1 MATDIYKA
9 VPALNTLNV
18 NLNDFAPDNLS
29 LEMYKG
35 LLKIGE
41 EFDNTKQTAIFNQT
55 ITNLDRADQEYK
67 NTFLSNKDVDFQ
79 NGEFRGKALA
89 GLNDTVEYKK
99 KLILDTKG
107 LDGAMK
113 QKLYNHLSEKSG
125 TIALGVHSDVLTF
138 ETKENIDTSLK
149 MKGDGVE
156 LLKMSAI
163 DSDRGTYYKMI
174 FDSVDRL
181 SFFGENTSKLMTDT
195 VKEITDAEAW
205 GQGVFLQDKLFGK
218 NLRYENILSE
228 FESWKKT
235 IISDEY
241 LEKKSNE
248 ITASFIGKDSDKEK
262 YKNAIKSNLKA
273 DYEKMIME
281 KTPYVMQQYETQKE
295 RELNQQRFEKQYEL
309 DSERFSYEKQ
319 RDEEHKVQMAIDK
332 GDAITALSLANGY
345 NTTLSDIFTGNNF
358 SRLTG
363 GVSLEKA
370 IASGQTINVFSN
382 EKLSALK
389 NAKQIAYQNGKG
401 IPELFNSNLK
411 AELDSLPSNQAKEMY
426 IRNLDA
432 QGIMPYSISKMY
444 LNKDPDF
451 NRAMQSLSDIE
462 TKTGGAKNRIDITG
476 MGNNMFKESFSKY
489 GLDNQQQQYLADY
502 ITMLGNTNSLPKGV
516 IIGNGG
522 DFTRNAR
529 DAYISNS
536 EFRNMVDSEAKLIKK
551 YGTKSNFKVIPINP
565 NLVNEAGNKAYQN
578 ATPAKAY
585 IDVNGKSKGNPG
597 SVKVLGNNNGSGKST
612 GGGNKVRKT
621 TTKDGKKLNYYN
633 SVK

>member
-55 ITNLDRADQEYK
+55 IANLDRADQEYK

-156 LLKMSAI
+156 LLKMSPI
-163 DSDRGTYYKMI
+163 ESDRGTYYKMI

-248 ITASFIGKDSDKEK
+248 ITASFVGKDSDKEK

-295 RELNQQRFEKQYEL
+295 RELNQQRFLMQYEL
-309 DSERFSYEKQ
+309 DKENLAYQKEKDVKDLV
-319 RDEEHKVQMAIDK
+319 RGYVDSGDLIGAISAAK
-332 GDAITALSLANGY
+332 GIPVTPANLLTSSTGLFKLGTNMDMSTAVARNK
-345 NTTLSDIFTGNNF
+345 TADI
-358 SRLTG
+358 
-363 GVSLEKA
+363 
-370 IASGQTINVFSN
+370 ISN
-382 EKLSALK
+382 EKLKFLETG
-389 NAKQIAYQNGKG
+389 KQNSYDTGQGIGGFIKGYIQNEVDSIPSKDGK
-401 IPELFNSNLK
+401 ILYSRNLSHRG
-411 AELDSLPSNQAKEMY
+411 LVPYGLMEMY
-426 IRNLDA
+426 INNNPEYGKATNLMTFVETQKGKANNFLDLA
-432 QGIMPYSISKMY
+432 QS
-444 LNKDPDF
+444 
-451 NRAMQSLSDIE
+451 
-462 TKTGGAKNRIDITG
+462 
-476 MGNNMFKESFSKY
+476 GNNKFKSDMTTLE
-489 GLDNQQQQYLADY
+489 LDTQQQQFLSDY
-502 ITMLGNTNSLPKGV
+502 ISAKAQSNQLPKGV
-516 IIGNGG
+516 LIPN
-522 DFTRNAR
+522 DSNFTRNSINFYATNDEFQR
-529 DAYISNS
+529 DVLNT
-536 EFRNMVDSEAKLIKK
+536 AKLIKK
-551 YGTKSNFKVIPINP
+551 FYTYPKFEVLPISGDMIDQAGAKARQ
-565 NLVNEAGNKAYQN
+565 EASKES
-578 ATPAKAY
+578 AY
-585 IDVNGKSKGNPG
+585 IDYSDKSRTNPG
-597 SVKVLGNNNGSGKST
+597 SVKTTGGNGKNNGTGK
-612 GGGNKVRKT
+612 NQFQKT
-621 TTKDGKKLNYYN
+621 TTKDGKKIKFINGLR
-633 SVK
+633 

>member
-1 MATDIYKA
+1 MSTNIYKA

-67 NTFLSNKDVDFQ
+67 NTFLSNKDIDFQ
-79 NGEFRGKALA
+79 KGEFREKALT

-113 QKLYNHLSEKSG
+113 QKLYGHLSEKSG
-125 TIALGVHSDVLTF
+125 GIALGVHSDVLTF

-156 LLKMSAI
+156 LLKMSGI
-163 DSDRGTYYKMI
+163 ESDRSTYYKMI

-181 SFFGENTSKLMTDT
+181 SFFGENTSKLLTDT

-218 NLRYENILSE
+218 NLRYENILTE

-241 LEKKSNE
+241 LEKKSSE
-248 ITASFIGKDSDKEK
+248 IVSSFAGKEGDKEK

-295 RELNQQRFEKQYEL
+295 RELNQERFEKQYAL
-309 DSERFSYEKQ
+309 DSERLSYEKQ
-319 RDEEHKVQMAIDK
+319 RDEEYKVQMAIDK

-345 NTTLSDIFTGNNF
+345 NTTISDIFVGNNF
-358 SRLTG
+358 VRLTG
-363 GVSLEKA
+363 GTDINKA
-370 IASGQTINVFSN
+370 IAQGQTINVFSN
-382 EKLSALK
+382 EKLSMLK
-389 NAKQIAYQNGKG
+389 SAKQTAYQTGKG
-401 IPELFNSNLK
+401 IPEFFNSNLK
-411 AELDSLPSNQAKEMY
+411 SEIDSLPSPQAKEMY

-432 QGIMPYSISKMY
+432 QGLIPYKISKMY
-444 LNKDPDF
+444 LDRDPDF

-462 TKTGGAKNRIDITG
+462 TKTGGVKNRIDITG
-476 MGNNMFKESFSKY
+476 MGNNMFKESFTKY
-489 GLDNQQQQYLADY
+489 GLDNQQQQYLTDY
-502 ITMLGNTNSLPKGV
+502 ITMLGNTNQLPKGV
-516 IIGNGG
+516 IVGNGG
-522 DFTRNAR
+522 DFTRNVR
-529 DAYISNS
+529 DAYASNS
-536 EFRNMVDSEAKLIKK
+536 EFRNMVDSEARLIKK
-551 YGTKSNFKVIPINP
+551 YGTKSSFKVIPISQD
-565 NLVNEAGNKAYQN
+565 LVNEAGNEAYNN
-578 ATPAKAY
+578 AAPAKAY
-585 IDVNGKSKGNPG
+585 IDIKGKSRSNAGQ
-597 SVKVLGNNNGSGKST
+597 VKVMGNNKNTGS
-612 GGGNKVRKT
+612 NKVQKT
-621 TTKDGKKLNYYN
+621 TTKNGSKIKYFN
-633 SVK
+633 SLK

>member
-1 MATDIYKA
+1 MSTNIYKA
-9 VPALNTLNV
+9 VPALNTLGV
-18 NLNDFAPDNLS
+18 NLKDFAPDNLS

-55 ITNLDRADQEYK
+55 LTNLDRADQEYK
-67 NTFLSNKDVDFQ
+67 NKFLSNKDIDFQ
-79 NGEFRGKALA
+79 NGEFRESALK

-113 QKLYNHLSEKSG
+113 QKLYGHLSEKSG
-125 TIALGVHSDVLTF
+125 GIALGVHSDVLTF

-156 LLKMSAI
+156 LLKMSPI
-163 DSDRGTYYKMI
+163 ESDRGTYYKMI

-181 SFFGENTSKLMTDT
+181 SFFGENTSKLLTDT

-218 NLRYENILSE
+218 NLRYENILTE
-228 FESWKKT
+228 FESWKKS

-248 ITASFIGKDSDKEK
+248 IVSSFVGKDSDKEK

-295 RELNQQRFEKQYEL
+295 RELNQQRFEKQYAL
-309 DSERFSYEKQ
+309 DSERLSYEKR
-319 RDEEHKVQMAIDK
+319 RDEEYKVQMAIDK
-332 GDAITALSLANGY
+332 GDAITAMSLANGY
-345 NTTLSDIFTGNNF
+345 NTTISDIFVGNNF
-358 SRLTG
+358 ARLTG
-363 GVSLEKA
+363 GTDINKA
-370 IASGQTINVFSN
+370 IAQGQTINVFSN
-382 EKLSALK
+382 EKLSMLK
-389 NAKQIAYQNGKG
+389 NAKQIAYQTGKG
-401 IPELFNSNLK
+401 IPEFFNSNLK
-411 AELDSLPSNQAKEMY
+411 SEIDSLPSQQAKEMY

-432 QGIMPYSISKMY
+432 QGLIPYKISKMY
-444 LNKDPDF
+444 LDRDPDF

-462 TKTGGAKNRIDITG
+462 TKTGGVKNRIDITG
-476 MGNNMFKESFSKY
+476 MGNNMFKESFTKY
-489 GLDNQQQQYLADY
+489 GLDNQQQQYLTDY
-502 ITMLGNTNSLPKGV
+502 ITMLGNTNQLPKGV

-522 DFTRNAR
+522 DFTRNVR
-529 DAYISNS
+529 DSYISNS
-536 EFRNMVDSEAKLIKK
+536 EFRNMVDSEARLIKK
-551 YGTKSNFKVIPINP
+551 YGSKSSFKVIPISQD
-565 NLVNEAGNKAYQN
+565 LVNEAGSEAYNN
-578 ATPAKAY
+578 AAPAKAY
-585 IDVNGKSKGNPG
+585 IDVKGKSRSNAGQ
-597 SVKVLGNNNGSGKST
+597 VEVMGNNKST
-612 GGGNKVRKT
+612 GSNKVQKT
-621 TTKDGKKLNYYN
+621 TTKNGRKIKYFN